1 MVVTQILK
9 FDGIY
14 GVPPGWVTLATYLR
28 VQAICITTVKTRDLS
43 DLIFFWVDFLT
54 TRLIT
59 HYIDELINTTPLD
72 QKVSSSN

>member
-1 MVVTQILK
+1 
-9 FDGIY
+9 
-14 GVPPGWVTLATYLR
+14 
-28 VQAICITTVKTRDLS
+28 VKTRDLS

-72 QKVSSSN
+72 QKVSSLN